1 MNNKQRI
8 DKQVV
13 LSGLK
18 PFILKG
24 YWYLVS
30 VYLSLTVNG
39 QDSQDLSLQ
48 EVSMD
53 EDEEVVDNRPT
64 HKLIPAV
71 RVYVGAVT
79 PDGDFVTTEELEQWL
94 SQAGP
99 KQTVVDLLDSGIGS
113 IFVVDHHSEERV
125 I

>member
-1 MNNKQRI
+1 LIYMNNKQRRI
-8 DKQVV
+8 EQVV
-13 LSGLK
+13 VSSLK
-18 PFILKG
+18 SVILKG
-24 YWYLVS
+24 YWYLVG
-30 VYLSLTVNG
+30 VYLSMTVNG
-39 QDSQDLSLQ
+39 QDM
-48 EVSMD
+48 EVFMD
-53 EDEEVVDNRPT
+53 ENEEEVDTRPT

-79 PDGDFVTTEELEQWL
+79 PDGDFVSTDELEQWL
-94 SQAGP
+94 SQRGP

>member
-1 MNNKQRI
+1 MNNKQRT

-18 PFILKG
+18 SFILKG

-30 VYLSLTVNG
+30 VYLSMTVNG
-39 QDSQDLSLQ
+39 QDGQDLRLQ

-53 EDEEVVDNRPT
+53 DEEEVVDNRPT

-79 PDGDFVTTEELEQWL
+79 PDGDFVSTGELEQWL
-94 SQAGP
+94 GQKGP

>member
-18 PFILKG
+18 SFILKG
-24 YWYLVS
+24 YWYLAS
-30 VYLSLTVNG
+30 VYLSMTVNG
-39 QDSQDLSLQ
+39 QDSQVLRLQ

-53 EDEEVVDNRPT
+53 EDGEVVDNRPT
-64 HKLIPAV
+64 NKLIPAV

-79 PDGDFVTTEELEQWL
+79 PDGDFVSTQELEQWL